1 MTNAQHRITFRT
13 LLIVAPAVFTAS
25 APAQSPPPQWTRHVV
40 DAAMAGDIKAV
51 GDIDLDGFPDL
62 VVGGMSG
69 IEPMTWYRYVA
80 PTVWTPTAI
89 VQSSNEWTTHGAT
102 ADVDGDGDLDV
113 VLTVNGGP
121 ARLFRNEGGN
131 RNQWIRLILVGRK
144 SNRDGIGARVEVESG
159 GQIQK
164 RQHFPA
170 KGYLSSV
177 EFPLTFGLGQSAKA
191 DKVRIT
197 WPSGESTEL
206 TDLAA
211 GKTHTVEEGA
221 VLK

>member
-1 MTNAQHRITFRT
+1 VQASETYEQAAQLFWNTGESGRA
-13 LLIVAPAVFTAS
+13 LYAL
-25 APAQSPPPQWTRHVV
+25 
-40 DAAMAGDIKAV
+40 V
-51 GDIDLDGFPDL
+51 GPETVGPDL
-62 VVGGMSG
+62 LTPIVGRGS
-69 IEPMTWYRYVA
+69 A
-80 PTVWTPTAI
+80 F
-89 VQSSNEWTTHGAT
+89 